1 MKSIFVVVVMA
12 MFAPRL
18 AHAEDPSPG
27 PIYAGG
33 IVVGAVGFAVAEAVM
48 FVTDTELAREG
59 KIPSLSRS
67 AGELGFNHLA
77 MSIGAALVA
86 TGLDQHV
93 APLTGVGAAMIFTA
107 TPGTIRGMQGLAG
120 PGEGMTDDARRA
132 DRHAAG
138 VTEVAFGVPEL
149 AIEGIAFAA
158 AAADPEDHVRTV
170 GMATAGL
177 LAISSGALLFH
188 GIHTLVTPEQ
198 FEHISEVVVVPT
210 VIPGAS
216 GPTMGIGA
224 YGRF

>member
-27 PIYAGG
+27 PIYAGS
-33 IVVGAVGFAVAEAVM
+33 IVVGAVGFAVAETVM

-170 GMATAGL
+170 GTATIVASSSTTTVTSPLTVPSTPRLGTSTRAQANFSRRVSQPVSTSP
-177 LAISSGALLFH
+177 AI
-188 GIHTLVTPEQ
+188 VT
-198 FEHISEVVVVPT
+198 
-210 VIPGAS
+210 
-216 GPTMGIGA
+216 
-224 YGRF
+224 